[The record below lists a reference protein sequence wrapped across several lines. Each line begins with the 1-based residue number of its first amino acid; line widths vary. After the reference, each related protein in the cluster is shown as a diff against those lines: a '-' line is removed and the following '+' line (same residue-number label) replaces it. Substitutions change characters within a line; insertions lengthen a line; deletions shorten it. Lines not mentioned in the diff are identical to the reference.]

1 MPASRR
7 RSVRGSVFMTGELS
21 SGLLTAE
28 TCQCEDCGYLNL
40 GVYFKGL
47 PAHRALAWTV
57 LPVYQ
62 VLPRP

>member
-1 MPASRR
+1 
-7 RSVRGSVFMTGELS
+7 MTGELS